1 MTMLKRLWSSDDEAA
16 RALPANEQVAA
27 IAAHALESIA
37 TGGRLVLTCYHTCHP
52 GKCSGF
58 GLLFLPSTVMVEV
71 DFGDYHLEHAD
82 TARYAEAMAIAA
94 DDSVVMVF
102 DDNEGDTSEMLRKL
116 SDHHGQASQDV
127 LRALV
132 QAWAYDTSETPD
144 HAHDQ

>member
-1 MTMLKRLWSSDDEAA
+1 MTTLKRLWSSDDEAA

-37 TGGRLVLTCYHTCHP
+37 TGGRPVLTCYRTCHP

-58 GLLFLPSTVMVEV
+58 GLLFLPSTVSLEV

-94 DDSVVMVF
+94 SVVMGF
-102 DDNEGDTSEMLRKL
+102 DDDEGDTSEMLRKL
-116 SDHHGQASQDV
+116 SDHHGQASQDA

-132 QAWAYDTSETPD
+132 QAWASDTSETPD